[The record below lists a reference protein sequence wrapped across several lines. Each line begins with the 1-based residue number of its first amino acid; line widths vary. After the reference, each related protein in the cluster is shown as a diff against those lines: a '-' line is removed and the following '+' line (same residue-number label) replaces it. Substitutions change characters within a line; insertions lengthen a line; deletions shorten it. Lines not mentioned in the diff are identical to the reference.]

1 MSVHSIA
8 HTVNF
13 EVQSNRSDPIRS
25 LKSKKERKLDR
36 HDKIERNIII
46 ASCTTVRFLFLLVK
60 VETTNNT
67 AIYYHYE
74 QSSTSNPQRVD
85 QTPRR
90 SPWPRF
96 KP

>member
-1 MSVHSIA
+1 LKFKA
-8 HTVNF
+8 T
-13 EVQSNRSDPIRS
+13 DPIPQI
-25 LKSKKERKLDR
+25 KERKKAGHDR